1 MKNYSPDTIRRYRS
15 NIKLFCKLTGV
26 ENIDQVTDAA
36 VHQFFFDGRRNREW
50 SAVTFI
56 TYHKSL
62 TVFFRWCVKG
72 RYLVKNPA
80 DDVEEPTLEKK
91 LPSKLNQEQALRV
104 LEYIDNYR
112 WESQFLRRRNHAI
125 FAMFIFA
132 GLRRRELLNLKCS
145 EVDLTGLTITVRK
158 GKGAKDRLVP
168 ICPPLVDLLQ
178 RYLKERSRLRK
189 TCPEFFTSMG
199 YDMQL
204 TDNGFKHLMRHVVTM
219 TKLKFSAHRLRHTFA
234 TLMLEGGCDIYSLS
248 KMMGHSDIKTTTIYL
263 SASDRHL
270 KGEMLKHPLNEQM
283 LTQAG

>member
-1 MKNYSPDTIRRYRS
+1 MTISCLVDQFCDYSTYMKNYSPDTIRRYRS

-132 GLRRRELLNLKCS
+132 GLRRR
-145 EVDLTGLTITVRK
+145 
-158 GKGAKDRLVP
+158 DR
-168 ICPPLVDLLQ
+168 
-178 RYLKERSRLRK
+178 ERGRARRRLRR
-189 TCPEFFTSMG
+189 PELPAVRRRETLPG
-199 YDMQL
+199 QL
-204 TDNGFKHLMRHVVTM
+204 
-219 TKLKFSAHRLRHTFA
+219 RLREREVRRRR
-234 TLMLEGGCDIYSLS
+234 LRELPRQGQERG
-248 KMMGHSDIKTTTIYL
+248 
-263 SASDRHL
+263 
-270 KGEMLKHPLNEQM
+270 
-283 LTQAG
+283 